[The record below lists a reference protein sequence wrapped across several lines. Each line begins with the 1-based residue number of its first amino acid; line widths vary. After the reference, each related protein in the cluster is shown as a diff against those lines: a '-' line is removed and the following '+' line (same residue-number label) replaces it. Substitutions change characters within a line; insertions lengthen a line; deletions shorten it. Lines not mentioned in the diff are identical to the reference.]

1 MVDSR
6 YDSRSRE
13 RQPQRQPKKKV
24 PDEFPNERLHYPNEY
39 VDLNF
44 YRFSED
50 SQYNDHYINNNSQAY
65 NDYKERKSRNNRRD
79 GVNTGRR
86 ELSVEEKALNR
97 RRANSH
103 YHTKKAQTLRQRILN
118 NVEDGGCPLDSTMLD
133 ENNFYNWTPE
143 EQAMFEKCKKLR
155 RDRYVV
161 PPQDINLV
169 VDDRYRRPYPYKNE
183 VINNILLKNMTD
195 YHLDITKFKWRNK
208 LKALGR
214 KPFEVYVQPNPYS
227 LYSAYLKTV
236 DYHATSSAIDRLQHD
251 VHQVMISEQFK
262 PIKDEYLGVS
272 TASDRI
278 EDADVYNDEM
288 NADAAYDW
296 NEALLDII
304 RNPSHIHIRALAISI
319 GKPIIVITMNDKHF
333 YPGYRFDL
341 RQFIQVF
348 HNNYDSRNVFQEDID
363 YIIDRMKSTITCYDL
378 LEWTKI
384 KDELYYERNNR

>member
-6 YDSRSRE
+6 YDPRRRE

-24 PDEFPNERLHYPNEY
+24 PDEFPNERIHYPNEY

-50 SQYNDHYINNNSQAY
+50 SQYNDYYINNNSQAY
-65 NDYKERKSRNNRRD
+65 NDYKERKRRNNRRD
-79 GVNTGRR
+79 GVIIGER

-97 RRANSH
+97 RRANAH

-143 EQAMFEKCKKLR
+143 EHAMFEKCKKLR

-183 VINNILLKNMTD
+183 VINNILLKNMTHF
-195 YHLDITKFKWRNK
+195 HLDITKFKWRNK

-214 KPFEVYVQPNPYS
+214 KPFEVYVQPNPQS
-227 LYSAYLKTV
+227 LYSAYLK
-236 DYHATSSAIDRLQHD
+236 IF
-251 VHQVMISEQFK
+251 FK
-262 PIKDEYLGVS
+262 YWIKP
-272 TASDRI
+272 
-278 EDADVYNDEM
+278 
-288 NADAAYDW
+288 
-296 NEALLDII
+296 LL
-304 RNPSHIHIRALAISI
+304 
-319 GKPIIVITMNDKHF
+319 
-333 YPGYRFDL
+333 
-341 RQFIQVF
+341 
-348 HNNYDSRNVFQEDID
+348 
-363 YIIDRMKSTITCYDL
+363 
-378 LEWTKI
+378 
-384 KDELYYERNNR
+384 